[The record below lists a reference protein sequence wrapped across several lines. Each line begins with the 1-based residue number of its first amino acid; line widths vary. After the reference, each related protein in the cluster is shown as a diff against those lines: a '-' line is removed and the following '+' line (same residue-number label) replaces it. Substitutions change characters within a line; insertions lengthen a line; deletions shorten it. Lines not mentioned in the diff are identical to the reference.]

1 MLPYI
6 HMLGHTIALY
16 GLIISIGAFIG
27 ALIAIHLSRRTILN
41 KEDVIFSFL
50 YAMLGVIIGG
60 KLLYWAIEFPNIWA
74 KKSFYLA
81 HPETIIHLFTGGFVF
96 YGSFIGAVIAL
107 IIYTRKFKVPLEP
120 LVYVFTPSIPIIHAI
135 GRIGCFSA
143 GCCYG
148 IPYDGPL
155 HVIFKN
161 STIAPSTIPLFPVQL
176 LESGVNVLIFLLL
189 LYLMKKIKNGFSFFG
204 LYIVFYSIA
213 RFLLE
218 FLRGDLDRG
227 FLFLFSTSQ
236 WISIGLFLV
245 GITLYYRNRKK
256 Y

>member
-16 GLIISIGAFIG
+16 GFIISIGAFIG
-27 ALIAIHLSRRTILN
+27 AFIAVHLSKKTPL
-41 KEDVIFSFL
+41 KTEDVLFSFL

-74 KKSFYLA
+74 NKSFYYE
-81 HPETIIHLFTGGFVF
+81 HPEAIIHLFTGGFVF
-96 YGSFIGAVIAL
+96 YGSFIGACIAL

-120 LVYVFTPSIPIIHAI
+120 LIYIFTPAIPMMHAI
-135 GRIGCFSA
+135 GRVGCFSA

-161 STIAPSTIPLFPVQL
+161 SPIAPSMIPLFPVQL
-176 LESGVNVLIFLLL
+176 FESGVNIIIFIVL
-189 LYLMKKIKNGFSFFG
+189 LYFMRTIKNGFSLFG
-204 LYIVFYSIA
+204 IYIIFYSMA

-218 FLRGDLDRG
+218 FFRGDLHRG
-227 FLFLFSTSQ
+227 FMFIFSTSQ
-236 WISIGLFLV
+236 WISIGLFLIGV
-245 GITLYYRNRKK
+245 TLYYKNKGK
-256 Y
+256 C